1 MEDMAES
8 SALMGSLLSI
18 IHPEMYRR
26 SMEAFSYLAAHPELV
41 KEGEGVLQVLGA
53 WSSPF
58 SGYSLISNRRT
69 PAHRDNSARPEWYDL
84 LATFGSYTD
93 GVLEFPGLG
102 LTIDYPPGSLVAL
115 CGKIIQHAVPE
126 VTGSRVCI
134 AHYMKDNVHQR
145 LQVPAA
151 GWMTLDTLID

>member
-1 MEDMAES
+1 MEEMFES

-26 SMEAFSYLAAHPELV
+26 SIEAFSYLADHPELV
-41 KEGEGVLQVLGA
+41 KEGKGVHQVLGS
-53 WSSPF
+53 WSLPF
-58 SGYSLISNRRT
+58 SGYLLISNCCT
-69 PAHRDNSARPEWYDL
+69 PLHRDNSARPEWYDL

-102 LTIDYPPGSLVAL
+102 LTIEYPPGSLVAL
-115 CGKIIQHAVPE
+115 CGKVIQHAVPE
-126 VTGSRVCI
+126 VKGNRVCI
-134 AHYMKDNVHQR
+134 AHYMKDNIHQR

-151 GWMTLDTLID
+151 GWMTLDTYVA